1 VTRGAPTD
9 WLVAIRLR
17 QLGDVLSA
25 LAGLRAL
32 KAARPERRIAY
43 VVDGHYHALLA
54 GVDGIDRLVTAPPA
68 ASGPAGLVRYA
79 RYVAEL
85 RRLRPSVVVD
95 FHGNPRSALLTRL
108 IGAPQRVG
116 YDVRLRK
123 RAYTTVAPRA
133 VQRGNRRVP
142 GTATSAA
149 VTLARRAG
157 AVGGDDE
164 LPTIRVDAG
173 AETAAREAL
182 RRAGVPAD
190 AVERAAL
197 VGLNPGRAYPAKAW
211 PRERW
216 AALARRL
223 TESGVHV
230 LVMWGP
236 GEEADAREIATAGGR
251 SVHVA
256 PAARIEELPA
266 LLRNL
271 SLLVTIDSGLK
282 HLAVCVRVPTLTVFG
297 STDPREWHMGT
308 PADRFLWKG
317 LSCAP
322 CRRTRCPF
330 GAPCMAFGVDEVA
343 ELAASALAGGAR

>member
-1 VTRGAPTD
+1 MTRAAPTD

-32 KAARPERRIAY
+32 KAACPERRIAY

-54 GVDGIDRLVTAPPA
+54 GVDGIDRLVAAPPA
-68 ASGPAGLVRYA
+68 ASGPTGLVRYA

-85 RRLRPSVVVD
+85 RRLRPSVVID
-95 FHGNPRSALLTRL
+95 FHGNARSALLTRL
-108 IGAPQRVG
+108 IGAPERVG

-123 RAYTTVAPRA
+123 RAYTIVEPRA
-133 VQRGNRRVP
+133 LRRGGRSVP
-142 GTATSAA
+142 GTATTAA

-157 AVGGDDE
+157 AVGGDDA
-164 LPTIRVDAG
+164 LPAIPVEAG
-173 AETAAREAL
+173 AEASAREAL

-190 AVERAAL
+190 AGEHAAL
-197 VGLNPGRAYPAKAW
+197 VGLNPGRTYPAKAW
-211 PRERW
+211 QSERW

-223 TESGVHV
+223 TASGKHV

-236 GEEADAREIATAGGR
+236 GEEADARAIATAGGR

-256 PAARIEELPA
+256 PPARIEELPG
-266 LLRNL
+266 LLCNL

-308 PADRFLWKG
+308 PADRYLWKG
-317 LSCAP
+317 LSCSP

-330 GAPCMAFGVDEVA
+330 GTPCMDFGVDEVA
-343 ELAASALAGGAR
+343 ELAAPALAGERG